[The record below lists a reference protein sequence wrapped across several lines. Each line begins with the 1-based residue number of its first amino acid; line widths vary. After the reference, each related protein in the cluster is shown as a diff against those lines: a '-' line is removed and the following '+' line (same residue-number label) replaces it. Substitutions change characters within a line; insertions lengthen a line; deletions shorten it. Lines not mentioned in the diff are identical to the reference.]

1 MSSIIKSSA
10 PVDAGQNVSQAFATI
25 MAHNFDFILEWED
38 KARGGEDIEGVHQM
52 RVAIRRLRSAIS
64 LFRGAIPRESS
75 QPWSE
80 EMRWVVGELGLARD
94 LDVFI
99 DEGLSHA
106 APRLPLPGSEDL
118 DRVARTRRARAYQEQ
133 VVPMLASDRYQA
145 FKTGCSDWFTQRQWE
160 GEGRGGKKRKAS
172 EAMTGK
178 LVPFARALLDKQ
190 ERQVLKTGSN
200 VDRNDAEAM
209 HRLRIECKKLRYAA
223 EFFRPLFIGMDGFI
237 AHMKG
242 LQDLLGLMNDVAVT
256 RNLLDIL
263 LSEENDHRT
272 LIFAGGL
279 IGWRTCDF
287 FHTLNRFDAV
297 WEEFTEARHPWWK
310 NSALAENAGVEAARA
325 RK

>member
-10 PVDAGQNVSQAFATI
+10 PVEAGQNVSQAFATI
-25 MAHNFDFILEWED
+25 MAHNFGFIQEWED
-38 KARGGEDIEGVHQM
+38 KARNWEDIEGVHQM

-75 QPWSE
+75 QPWSD

-106 APRLPLPGSEDL
+106 APRLPLPGAEDL

-133 VVPMLASDRYQA
+133 VAPMLASDRYQA
-145 FKTGCSDWFTQRQWE
+145 FKTGFNDWFTQRQWE
-160 GEGRGGKKRKAS
+160 GQSGKKRKS
-172 EAMTGK
+172 GEAMNGK
-178 LVPFARALLDKQ
+178 LVPFARGLLDKQ
-190 ERQVLKTGSN
+190 ERLVLKTGSN

-223 EFFRPLFIGMDGFI
+223 EFFRPLFVGMDAFI

-263 LSEENDHRT
+263 LTEENDHRI

-310 NSALAENAGVEAARA
+310 NSALAENASAEATRA

>member
-1 MSSIIKSSA
+1 MSSIMKSSA
-10 PVDAGQNVSQAFATI
+10 PVEPGQNVSHAFATI
-25 MAHNFDFILEWED
+25 LAHNFGFIQEWEG
-38 KARGGEDIEGVHQM
+38 KARHWENIEGVHQM

-64 LFRGAIPRESS
+64 LFRGVIPRESS
-75 QPWSE
+75 QHWFE

-106 APRLPLPGSEDL
+106 APRLPLPGAEDL
-118 DRVARTRRARAYQEQ
+118 DRVARARRARAYEEQ
-133 VVPMLASDRYQA
+133 VAPMLASDRYQQ
-145 FKTGCSDWFTQRQWE
+145 FKEGFSDWFTDRRWE
-160 GEGRGGKKRKAS
+160 GQPGKKRKADD
-172 EAMTGK
+172 AMNGK
-178 LVPFARALLDKQ
+178 LIPFARALLDKQ

-223 EFFRPLFIGMDGFI
+223 EFFRPLFMGMDAYI

-256 RNLLDIL
+256 QKLLDIIL
-263 LSEENDHRT
+263 AEENDHRT

-279 IGWRTCDF
+279 IGWRNCDF
-287 FHTLNRFDAV
+287 FHSLNRFDAV

-310 NSALAENAGVEAARA
+310 SSALAGNPG
-325 RK
+325 

>member
-10 PVDAGQNVSQAFATI
+10 PVLANQNVSEAFATI
-25 MAHNFDFILEWED
+25 MAHNFSFIVEWED
-38 KARGGEDIEGVHQM
+38 KARSWEEIEGVHQM

-75 QPWSE
+75 QPWSD

-106 APRLPLPGSEDL
+106 APHLPLPGAEDL
-118 DRVARTRRARAYQEQ
+118 DRIARVRRARAYEEQ
-133 VVPMLASDRYQA
+133 VVPMLESERYRQ
-145 FKTGCSDWFTQRQWE
+145 FKEGFSDWFTHRRWE
-160 GEGRGGKKRKAS
+160 GDNGKKRKS
-172 EAMTGK
+172 REAMNGK

-190 ERQVLKTGSN
+190 ERQVLKTGSH
-200 VDRNDAEAM
+200 VDRNDAPAM
-209 HRLRIECKKLRYAA
+209 HQLRIECKKLRYAS
-223 EFFRPLFIGMDGFI
+223 EFFRPLFLGMDGFI

-256 RNLLDIL
+256 RNLLDIIL
-263 LSEENDHRT
+263 LEENDHRV

-279 IGWRTCDF
+279 LGWRTCDY
-287 FHTLNRFDAV
+287 FHTLSRFDTV
-297 WEEFTEARHPWWK
+297 WEDFTEARHPWWK
-310 NSALAENAGVEAARA
+310 SSALAERPT
-325 RK
+325 